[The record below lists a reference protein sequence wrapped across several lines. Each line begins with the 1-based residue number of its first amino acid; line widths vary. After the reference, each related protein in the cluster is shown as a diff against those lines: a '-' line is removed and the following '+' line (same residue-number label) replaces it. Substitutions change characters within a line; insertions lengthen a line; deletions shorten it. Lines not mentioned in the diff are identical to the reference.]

1 MAEAPATGRRNPA
14 TGWADLRPPGLLPRR
29 GIGLAG
35 AFSLS
40 GLLRGLPTGRLNAPA
55 RPPRAFAGPCAG
67 DTRYPEGYPGPRAAP

>member
-14 TGWADLRPPGLLPRR
+14 TGWADLRPPGLLLRR

-40 GLLRGLPTGRLNAPA
+40 GLLGLTDRPFERTGEAPTGVCGAMR
-55 RPPRAFAGPCAG
+55 R
-67 DTRYPEGYPGPRAAP
+67 GYSLP